1 MSATLSPN
9 APAVLRDYYRILEGG
24 SGAYQNGAQL
34 RGLLSP
40 HLDFT
45 GPLAGHRPDSTDAF
59 LHGVAGFIATVQNI
73 DIVRDVHDNNGSA
86 VLYEATMAGGTM
98 TFAEF
103 FTFAEGRIATL
114 QLHYNGQE
122 YIDKGGH

>member
-1 MSATLSPN
+1 MSATLSSS

-24 SGAYQNGAQL
+24 SGAYQDGAQL

-45 GPLAGHRPDSTDAF
+45 GPLAGHRPDSTEGF

-73 DIVRDVHDNNGSA
+73 DVVRDVHDETGSA
-86 VLYEATMAGGTM
+86 VLYGATMPGGKM

-103 FTFAEGRIATL
+103 FTFTEGRIRNL

-122 YIDKGGH
+122 YIDKGGR